1 MVGPRGQRNTRNGVV
16 ECACGF
22 KTRMRSRRP
31 TQHCIE
37 VPSVCVMSLFKSS
50 FGTEDDGDERKDQLL
65 DLTDRQV
72 TSHDVVYLN
81 VFE

>member
-1 MVGPRGQRNTRNGVV
+1 
-16 ECACGF
+16 
-22 KTRMRSRRP
+22 
-31 TQHCIE
+31 
-37 VPSVCVMSLFKSS
+37 MSLFKSS